1 MGTVVSSAVQI
12 PDPLPELLVGGMRV
26 DRRRQ
31 RRDVAGKPLGEV
43 EVPRSPVYV
52 GHRAVTQPMKGI
64 QQVEPGLHLP
74 RPESHLDP
82 AW

>member
-31 RRDVAGKPLGEV
+31 RRDVPRESLREV
-43 EVPRSPVYV
+43 EVPGAPVYV
-52 GHRAVTQPMKGI
+52 RY
-64 QQVEPGLHLP
+64 
-74 RPESHLDP
+74 
-82 AW
+82 